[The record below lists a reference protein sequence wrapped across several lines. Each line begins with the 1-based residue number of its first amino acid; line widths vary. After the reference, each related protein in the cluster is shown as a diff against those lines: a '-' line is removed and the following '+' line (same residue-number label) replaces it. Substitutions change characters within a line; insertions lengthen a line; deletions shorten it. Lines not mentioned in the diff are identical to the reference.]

1 MPPPMR
7 SFLLVLF
14 GALAGAGLF
23 HAYYVNLSAASRC
36 GWDHPFDDPAKA
48 ACIAQANFKGYGKNE
63 RREMDDLI
71 GRVSH

>member
-1 MPPPMR
+1 MR
-7 SFLLVLF
+7 SFLLLLV

-23 HAYYVNLSAASRC
+23 HAYYVNLSPGSRC
-36 GWDHPFDDPAKA
+36 GWDHPFDDRAKA
-48 ACIAQANFKGYGKNE
+48 ACVAQASFKGYDRTE